1 MHSNAED
8 IREYASTLV
17 EAARRSGKERLSLR
31 AGDIHRELKLVNRV
45 PAVCSVLGSKK
56 FQTENRLRTIGR
68 SGPASGQSTTTEFT
82 YSLVDVEPLQVHKQ
96 EVFQSLRGIGK
107 TIFAEYG
114 GGQAFLES
122 LREDPAAQ

>member
-1 MHSNAED
+1 MHSSAEE
-8 IREYASTLV
+8 IRIYASTLV

-31 AGDIHRELKLVNRV
+31 AGDIHRELRLVNRV

-82 YSLVDVEPLQVHKQ
+82 YALIDSEICHFSNHSAF
-96 EVFQSLRGIGK
+96 ESLRGIGK

-114 GGQAFLES
+114 GGEALLES
-122 LREDPAAQ
+122 LREEPAAQ

>member
-1 MHSNAED
+1 MHNNAED
-8 IREYASTLV
+8 IRIYASTLV

-68 SGPASGQSTTTEFT
+68 SGPASGQSTTTVFT
-82 YSLVDVEPLQVHKQ
+82 YALIDPEIYHFSNHSAFE
-96 EVFQSLRGIGK
+96 SLRGIGK

-114 GGQAFLES
+114 GGEAFLES
-122 LREDPAAQ
+122 LREEPAAQ

>member
-1 MHSNAED
+1 MHSCAED
-8 IREYASTLV
+8 IRTYASTLV

-82 YSLVDVEPLQVHKQ
+82 YSLIDSGQIGENHQSAF
-96 EVFQSLRGIGK
+96 ESLRGIGK
-107 TIFAEYG
+107 MTFAEFG
-114 GGQAFLES
+114 GAESFLQS
-122 LREDPAAQ
+122 RREEAAAQ